1 MHLDFC
7 TLYSLLRTDSM
18 CAFLRDGCFVHCTVG
33 MAARRPVAACG
44 ETCGWRAMVRA
55 TRRGVRRCVRRC
67 VRRTLRLLQRACGG
81 TVPCR
86 TKHCRARVRSTQ
98 GSTKYKG
105 ASRPG
110 LLCRAGAPDFCT
122 NVYLLHHSTSFL
134 TLPKLPRKRCC
145 RLPRRRQ
152 PPLVLNGCAKRTR
165 RSSDMV
171 HLNQEI
177 INLFIKWL
185 NSGLLVSFW
194 CTVVHDY
201 ILEWYDGAREIIKT
215 SYAIDLYLLLGMNIQ
230 EGGVYQIFSWM
241 CKQCTLHM
249 QLDQLIRRRKR
260 RSQ

>member
-33 MAARRPVAACG
+33 MAARRPAAACG
-44 ETCGWRAMVRA
+44 ETCGRSAMVRTARCAALCA
-55 TRRGVRRCVRRC
+55 TGFA
-67 VRRTLRLLQRACGG
+67 TSAKGG
-81 TVPCR
+81 TVPRR
-86 TKHCRARVRSTQ
+86 TKRYRARVRSTQ

-145 RLPRRRQ
+145 RLPRRRK

-165 RSSDMV
+165 QSSDMV

-177 INLFIKWL
+177 ITY
-185 NSGLLVSFW
+185 S
-194 CTVVHDY
+194 
-201 ILEWYDGAREIIKT
+201 
-215 SYAIDLYLLLGMNIQ
+215 
-230 EGGVYQIFSWM
+230 
-241 CKQCTLHM
+241 
-249 QLDQLIRRRKR
+249 
-260 RSQ
+260 

>member
-33 MAARRPVAACG
+33 MAARRPTAACG

-55 TRRGVRRCVRRC
+55 ARRAALCV
-67 VRRTLRLLQRACGG
+67 TGSANGG
-81 TVPCR
+81 TVPRR
-86 TKHCRARVRSTQ
+86 TKRYRARVRSTQ

-145 RLPRRRQ
+145 HLPRRRQ
-152 PPLVLNGCAKRTR
+152 PPLVLNGRAKRTR
-165 RSSDMV
+165 RSSDML

-177 INLFIKWL
+177 IKLIHK
-185 NSGLLVSFW
+185 
-194 CTVVHDY
+194 
-201 ILEWYDGAREIIKT
+201 
-215 SYAIDLYLLLGMNIQ
+215 MIQ
-230 EGGVYQIFSWM
+230 DF
-241 CKQCTLHM
+241 
-249 QLDQLIRRRKR
+249 
-260 RSQ
+260 

>member
-1 MHLDFC
+1 MFC
-7 TLYSLLRTDSM
+7 ALHGWHGGAATGDGMR
-18 CAFLRDGCFVHCTVG
+18 RDVRLACDG
-33 MAARRPVAACG
+33 ARRAALC
-44 ETCGWRAMVRA
+44 A
-55 TRRGVRRCVRRC
+55 TDLRRCLRRGLRAAQVGR
-67 VRRTLRLLQRACGG
+67 RLLQKACGG
-81 TVPCR
+81 SVPRR
-86 TKHCRARVRSTQ
+86 TKRCRARVRSTQ

-177 INLFIKWL
+177 INLFIK
-185 NSGLLVSFW
+185 
-194 CTVVHDY
+194 
-201 ILEWYDGAREIIKT
+201 
-215 SYAIDLYLLLGMNIQ
+215 
-230 EGGVYQIFSWM
+230 
-241 CKQCTLHM
+241 
-249 QLDQLIRRRKR
+249 
-260 RSQ
+260 

>member
-1 MHLDFC
+1 
-7 TLYSLLRTDSM
+7 M

-33 MAARRPVAACG
+33 MAARRPAAACG
-44 ETCGWRAMVRA
+44 ETCGWRVMVRA
-55 TRRGVRRCVRRC
+55 AWRC
-67 VRRTLRLLQRACGG
+67 VRRTLRRCLRRGLRAAQVGRRLPQKACGG
-81 TVPCR
+81 TVPRR
-86 TKHCRARVRSTQ
+86 TKRCRARVRSTQ

-165 RSSDMV
+165 RSSGMV

-177 INLFIKWL
+177 INLFIKCFRM
-185 NSGLLVSFW
+185 SSFFSMHC
-194 CTVVHDY
+194 CTFVY
-201 ILEWYDGAREIIKT
+201 IL
-215 SYAIDLYLLLGMNIQ
+215 
-230 EGGVYQIFSWM
+230 
-241 CKQCTLHM
+241 
-249 QLDQLIRRRKR
+249 
-260 RSQ
+260 